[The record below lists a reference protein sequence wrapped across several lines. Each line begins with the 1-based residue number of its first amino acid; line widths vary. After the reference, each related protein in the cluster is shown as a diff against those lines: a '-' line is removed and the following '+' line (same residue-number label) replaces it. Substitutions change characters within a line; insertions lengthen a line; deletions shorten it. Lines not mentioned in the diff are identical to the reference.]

1 MTGDK
6 RFPGGSTPGPAM
18 TLPPFDGGL
27 AVPAR
32 VRPLVLR
39 ELRQLELPGFV
50 NEPDQEDGRFWFTAE
65 ISSMAIDA
73 YHTHMT
79 DSTLRN
85 FARDA
90 AEGVSLLDSHDGYK
104 LGVGYSAGG
113 RYEEDGGVRP
123 QSSAGRALGLFYIV
137 PGIRFGGAHS
147 FASTDDYIRAVEA
160 GVVRD
165 VSVGFYGGRWVCDIC
180 RQPYFGSNTTCQH
193 IAGWEYEVEIDGEMQ
208 RLVCTVAIHDA
219 NLSEV
224 SLVYDGAT
232 PGAMILKAEQEAE
245 AGRLSPAMIRQL
257 ERRYRTRLA
266 TDEPAVRPAARVNST
281 SATSATTFT
290 VIGSSGQESA
300 GERNME
306 PDEELNE
313 IEVGEM
319 EEVVEDTAAQDVD
332 ADESADAGTSVEEM
346 RTSLIAVRRAL
357 RESGADEGVAPDA
370 AVRGLTERLVR
381 AERERDAARQEIA
394 RLQPLADQG
403 RAYHEDLVN
412 QAIAEGVRAMGEA
425 FPEETYRAMLAN
437 APLDH
442 IRQIRDTFGA
452 QAAERFP
459 GGRLTR
465 DKNEN
470 GKETARPA
478 TPAAAYGA

>member
-1 MTGDK
+1 MPANR
-6 RFPGGSTPGPAM
+6 RFPGVSTPDLAAVPIA
-18 TLPPFDGGL
+18 PFDGRL
-27 AVPAR
+27 TVPVR
-32 VRPLVLR
+32 VRAISSRDVSRLD
-39 ELRQLELPGFV
+39 LPGV
-50 NEPDQEDGRFWFTAE
+50 EEPEQDDGRFWFTAE
-65 ISSMAIDA
+65 MSSTVIDA
-73 YHTHMT
+73 YHTHMM

-90 AEGVSLLDSHDGYK
+90 AAGVSLLDSHNGRQ

-113 RYEEDGGVRP
+113 RYVEESGE
-123 QSSAGRALGLFYIV
+123 GRALGLFYIV

-165 VSVGFYGGRWVCDIC
+165 VSVGFYGGRWVCDLC
-180 RQPYFGSNTTCQH
+180 HQPYFGRNTTCQH

-219 NLSEV
+219 KLSEV

-232 PGAMILKAEQEAE
+232 PGAVILKVEQEAE

-257 ERRYRTRLA
+257 ELRYHTRLTA
-266 TDEPAVRPAARVNST
+266 DEPAEWPVAGVIST
-281 SATSATTFT
+281 S
-290 VIGSSGQESA
+290 SSGMVTLCINGSGGRSSA

-313 IEVGEM
+313 VESGE
-319 EEVVEDTAAQDVD
+319 TKNITGGAADD
-332 ADESADAGTSVEEM
+332 SADNDGATEEEM
-346 RTSLIAVRRAL
+346 RTVLIAVRQAL
-357 RESGADEGVAPDA
+357 QEGSAEDGMTLDT
-370 AVRGLTERLVR
+370 AVRDLNERLAT
-381 AERERDAARQEIA
+381 AERERDEARQEIA

-403 RAYHEDLVN
+403 RAYHEELVD
-412 QAIAEGVRAMGEA
+412 QAIGEGVRAMGEA

-442 IRQIRDTFGA
+442 IRQIRDTFAA
-452 QAAERFP
+452 QAADRFP

-465 DKNEN
+465 DRNEN
-470 GKETARPA
+470 GKETVRPA

>member
-1 MTGDK
+1 MPASK
-6 RFPGGSTPGPAM
+6 RFPGVSTPDLAAVPTA
-18 TLPPFDGGL
+18 PFDGGL

-32 VRPLVLR
+32 VRPISSR
-39 ELRQLELPGFV
+39 EVRQLDLPGV
-50 NEPDQEDGRFWFTAE
+50 EDPEEDDGRFWFTAE
-65 ISSMAIDA
+65 ISSTAIDA
-73 YHTHMT
+73 YHTHMM

-90 AEGVSLLDSHDGYK
+90 AAGVSLLDSHDGRK

-113 RYEEDGGVRP
+113 RYEEEGGE
-123 QSSAGRALGLFYIV
+123 GRALGLFYIV
-137 PGIRFGGAHS
+137 PGLRFGGTHS
-147 FASTDDYIRAVEA
+147 FASTDDYIRAVEV

-165 VSVGFYGGRWVCDIC
+165 VSVGFYGGRWVCDVC
-180 RQPYFGSNTTCQH
+180 HQPYFGSTTTCQH
-193 IAGWEYEVEIDGEMQ
+193 IAGWEYEVEIDGELLRVM
-208 RLVCTVAIHDA
+208 CTVAIHDA

-266 TDEPAVRPAARVNST
+266 MDESAVWPVVGVIST
-281 SATSATTFT
+281 STASSITFP
-290 VIGSSGQESA
+290 VNGSGGRSSA

-306 PDEELNE
+306 LDEELNE
-313 IEVGEM
+313 IEVGKTEG
-319 EEVVEDTAAQDVD
+319 VVEGAAAQD
-332 ADESADAGTSVEEM
+332 ASADDSADNDAAEEEM
-346 RTSLIAVRRAL
+346 RTAVIAVRRAL
-357 RESGADEGVAPDA
+357 RESGADEGVPLDA
-370 AVRGLTERLVR
+370 AVRGLSERLAT

-412 QAIAEGVRAMGEA
+412 QAIGEGVRAMGEA
-425 FPEETYRAMLAN
+425 FPEETYRAMLAA

-442 IRQIRDTFGA
+442 IRQIRDTFAA

-470 GKETARPA
+470 GKEAARPA